1 MSEIRRNVSL
11 LVLTGLILTFALAF
25 YQLLQPFLL
34 PLFLA
39 SILAI
44 VVRPL
49 YDRLCKRLWN
59 KPNLAGLATTGIIL
73 SIVLLPLFGG
83 LLLGSIELYDW
94 SRNLLE
100 QTKAAPP
107 EGGQP
112 RVIPPVVEAK
122 IDEVIDRINLVIKP
136 REIQKDQFR
145 HELWQGVQT
154 SAESL
159 AVNTPGM
166 VGKFMSFLLAAGIV
180 ILGLYFFLV
189 DGDTFVLAAERLFP
203 LHADYQRIIRK
214 RFVTVTRAVV
224 LGTFLA
230 AIAQGLATGIA
241 LRVVGFPQFTLLTV
255 LATLAA
261 IIPFAGTSLVWGP
274 CVVWLAI
281 MDWQGNLTTVIALA
295 AYQIVFVGFL
305 DNLIR
310 AYVLNSDVKLH
321 PLLAFLSVL
330 GGLQWI
336 GLWGIFIGPLV
347 ASCLHALMEI
357 LRQEIQNATLD
368 SSAVGKQPPAG

>member
-1 MSEIRRNVSL
+1 MTGISRKVSL
-11 LVLTGLILTFALAF
+11 WVLAALILTFAFAF
-25 YQLLQPFLL
+25 YQLLQPFLM

-49 YDRLCKRLWN
+49 YDWLRKKLWN
-59 KPNLAGLATTGIIL
+59 KANLAGLATTGLIL
-73 SIVLLPLFGG
+73 AIVLLPLFGG
-83 LLLGSIELYDW
+83 LLLGSIELFDW
-94 SRNLLE
+94 SRNLLTQIE
-100 QTKAAPP
+100 TVKQ
-107 EGGQP
+107 EGGQT
-112 RVIPPVVEAK
+112 RLIPASVDQK
-122 IDEVIDRINLVIKP
+122 IDNVIDQVNELIKP
-136 REIQKDQFR
+136 REIRKDEFR
-145 HELWQGVQT
+145 RELWGGLQK
-154 SAESL
+154 SAEEL
-159 AVNTPGM
+159 AKNTPGM

-189 DGDTFVLAAERLFP
+189 DSETFVVSAERLFP
-203 LHADYQRIIRK
+203 LQADYQRIIRR

-241 LRVVGFPQFTLLTV
+241 LRVAGFPQFTLLTV
-255 LATLAA
+255 LSTLAA
-261 IIPFAGTSLVWGP
+261 IIPFAGTALVWVP

-281 MDWQGNLTTVIALA
+281 LDWQGNLWTIVILA
-295 AYQIVFVGFL
+295 GYQMIFVGFL

-357 LRQEIQNATLD
+357 LREEIRN
-368 SSAVGKQPPAG
+368 SALPDTPASPQPPSV

>member
-1 MSEIRRNVSL
+1 MTGIRRNASL
-11 LVLTGLILTFALAF
+11 LVLTGMILTFALAF
-25 YQLLQPFLL
+25 YQLLQPFLM

-49 YDRLCKRLWN
+49 YDWMRKRLWN
-59 KPNLAGLATTGIIL
+59 KANLAGMATTGLIL
-73 SIVLLPLFGG
+73 AIVLLPLFGG
-83 LLLGSIELYDW
+83 LLLGSIELFDW
-94 SRNLLE
+94 STNLLA
-100 QTKAAPP
+100 QIKTDKQ
-107 EGGQP
+107 EGEQP
-112 RVIPPVVEAK
+112 RLIPATVERK
-122 IDEVIDRINLVIKP
+122 IDDVIDRVNELIKP
-136 REIQKDQFR
+136 REIKKDEFR
-145 HELWQGVQT
+145 RELWGGLQK
-154 SAESL
+154 SAEAL
-159 AVNTPGM
+159 AKNTPGM

-180 ILGLYFFLV
+180 ILGMYFFLV
-189 DGDTFVLAAERLFP
+189 DSETFVVAAERLFP
-203 LHADYQRIIRK
+203 LQADYQRIIRQ

-241 LRVVGFPQFTLLTV
+241 LRVAGFPQFTLLTV

-261 IIPFAGTSLVWGP
+261 IIPFAGTALIWLP
-274 CVVWLAI
+274 CIAWLAI
-281 MDWQGNLTTVIALA
+281 LDWQGYLWTIILLST
-295 AYQIVFVGFL
+295 YQMIFVGFL

-357 LRQEIQNATLD
+357 LREEIQKASLIDTPAA
-368 SSAVGKQPPAG
+368 SQPPAG